1 MKKNE
6 NPAGSNIEI
15 TIGDLLFLPSGALI
29 CPCQFGG
36 RHDNGVCRQILQL
49 AGKDL
54 ERDIKNHAKREGAYL
69 SSPYRLGM
77 RQIKNIL
84 HLNISSEPPLK
95 ASIAKALDEA
105 FILAEKKE
113 IQSVSIGSLNASAFG
128 ISWQDAANLISVA
141 LSRLQPTENPIS
153 IRITDSN
160 LQFITKIREVLHAP
174 A

>member
-1 MKKNE
+1 MEKNE
-6 NPAGSNIEI
+6 IMPFATIEI

-36 RHDNGVCRQILQL
+36 KHDNGICRQILQL

-54 ERDIKNHAKREGAYL
+54 ERDIKNHAKREGAYH
-69 SSPYRLGM
+69 SSSYRLAM
-77 RQIKNIL
+77 RQIKSII

-95 ASIAKALDEA
+95 SSLAFALDEA
-105 FILAEKKE
+105 FSLADKME
-113 IQSVSIGSLNASAFG
+113 IKTVSMGSLNASAFG
-128 ISWQDAANLISVA
+128 ISWQDSAGLIAGA
-141 LSRLQPTENPIS
+141 LLRLQKSENQIVFK
-153 IRITDSN
+153 ITDSN

>member
-6 NPAGSNIEI
+6 NTASSNIEI

-36 RHDNGVCRQILQL
+36 RHDNGVCRQVLHL

-54 ERDIKNHAKREGAYL
+54 ERDIKNHAKREGAYH
-69 SSPYRLGM
+69 SSPYRLAM
-77 RQIKNIL
+77 RQIKSII

-95 ASIAKALDEA
+95 ASIALALDEA
-105 FILAEKKE
+105 FALAEKKE
-113 IQSVSIGSLNASAFG
+113 IKSISIGSLNASTFG
-128 ISWQDAANLISVA
+128 ISWQDAAGLIAAA
-141 LSRLQPTENPIS
+141 LSRRQPSENPIS